1 ALFLATIPVF
11 ADSQVRIV
19 RLSNVEGTVKVDR
32 NTGEGYENA
41 FLNMPMVEGMKL
53 ATKDDGR
60 AEIEFED
67 GSTLRVTSKSSVQFT
82 ALSLRDSGVRVT
94 TVTLRT
100 GQAYV
105 NYLAEQKDEE
115 FKIAFSNETIPLTRA
130 AHIRV
135 EVDSADAVV
144 AVFKGDVQVQ
154 GPSGTV

>member
-1 ALFLATIPVF
+1 RGSPMSKRSSGTTLILFTVAALFLATIPVF

-53 ATKDDGR
+53 ATKDARR

-67 GSTLRVTSKSSVQFT
+67 RSTPHGTSKSSVEFT

-105 NYLAEQKDEE
+105 NYLAKQKDEE

-130 AHIRV
+130 AHI
-135 EVDSADAVV
+135 
-144 AVFKGDVQVQ
+144 
-154 GPSGTV
+154 